1 MSDITRGQL
10 LDILGFEVSD
20 EQWLAISAPMEP
32 AVIVAGAGSGKTTS
46 MSARVAWL
54 VGGGYVRP
62 DQVLGLTFTNKAA
75 GNLLD
80 SFRRD
85 VARVRELGLVAQV
98 VEADVDDE
106 LVDSDPFASTY
117 HSFASRLIS
126 EHGLRLG
133 REPDSLLLGDGA
145 REQLAYRL
153 ICTTSLPLGVLGKSP
168 AKATT
173 ALLRLDDELAELDIE
188 PARLIEHDRDLIAHL
203 ESFDERQKS
212 WHELVDTCR
221 ERIVLAELVLE
232 WRALKAERDVHDF
245 ADHIRLALQ
254 IVRTFPEVAAALR
267 AKYSIVLL
275 DEYQD
280 TSIAP

>member
-1 MSDITRGQL
+1 
-10 LDILGFEVSD
+10 
-20 EQWLAISAPMEP
+20 
-32 AVIVAGAGSGKTTS
+32 

-62 DQVLGLTFTNKAA
+62 EQVLGLTFTNKAA

-85 VARVRELGLVAQV
+85 VAQVRELGLLAPA
-98 VEADVDDE
+98 ADSAEIDSDDE

-168 AKATT
+168 ATVTT
-173 ALLRLDDELAELDIE
+173 SLLRLDDELA
-188 PARLIEHDRDLIAHL
+188 
-203 ESFDERQKS
+203 
-212 WHELVDTCR
+212 
-221 ERIVLAELVLE
+221 
-232 WRALKAERDVHDF
+232 
-245 ADHIRLALQ
+245 
-254 IVRTFPEVAAALR
+254 
-267 AKYSIVLL
+267 
-275 DEYQD
+275 
-280 TSIAP
+280 